1 MNELQRENREHRPM
15 SHRWNFPFHRWIS
28 QIHRWIPKIHR
39 WIPKIHR
46 WISKIHRWIYA
57 FKWFFH
63 VFSGSIGCFRNFKK
77 ATRSPT
83 QDASFARSAIFLGP
97 TPSEILSTP
106 IYRLLRV
113 DIRPFLLLI
122 RVQLA
127 ILTLSCHQSFSPRTI
142 SPRVTGWFQFRR
154 GGKILI
160 FQLPPYWEK
169 WCFKGVYVVC
179 GRPGIVL
186 VLWHFSLR
194 SIPAE
199 FCSDTS
205 PGGGV
210 NIPSHNFGP
219 IGRGMVPFCSADH
232 SECF

>member
-1 MNELQRENREHRPM
+1 MISTFKGGFRFGRPFYTFLVLFRFTLRPILNELQRENREHRPM

-142 SPRVTGWFQFRR
+142 SPRVTG
-154 GGKILI
+154 
-160 FQLPPYWEK
+160 
-169 WCFKGVYVVC
+169 
-179 GRPGIVL
+179 
-186 VLWHFSLR
+186 
-194 SIPAE
+194 
-199 FCSDTS
+199 
-205 PGGGV
+205 
-210 NIPSHNFGP
+210 
-219 IGRGMVPFCSADH
+219 
-232 SECF
+232 